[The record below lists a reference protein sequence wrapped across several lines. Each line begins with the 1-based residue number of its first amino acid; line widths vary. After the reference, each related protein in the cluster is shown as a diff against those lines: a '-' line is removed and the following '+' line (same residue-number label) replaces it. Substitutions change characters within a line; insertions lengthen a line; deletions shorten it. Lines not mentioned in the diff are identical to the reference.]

1 LALTALSGLLA
12 LLSGLLL
19 AAALVLTGLLLTALL
34 LLAWLLLAWLVL
46 ATLLAA
52 LIGIAHDRSCARLP
66 RTPGNGHN
74 ARKVPGPCNRASGS

>member
-1 LALTALSGLLA
+1 LA
-12 LLSGLLL
+12 
-19 AAALVLTGLLLTALL
+19 ALL

-66 RTPGNGHN
+66 RTSGNGHSPGKFPGH
-74 ARKVPGPCNRASGS
+74 AIPRADHAPGTGGVPACALAPLVSRYSAS